1 MCAVIVPPAGW
12 YWQSCDCLLDPGRH
26 FFTTAEEKSN
36 CCCNSDQGKP
46 AKLHGEV
53 LNDVLTPDSRI
64 LDFSPM
70 GSGTVKTNR
79 WLYPNQS
86 LDLFR
91 DNTSIISAAG
101 VSYVGSR
108 VDFILGFPAGD
119 FLGIPNSYFGPNFQ
133 FTTTAT
139 TPDSGSTFLLLLGSA
154 GALIASRGLL
164 GKRVTGQGSF

>member
-1 MCAVIVPPAGW
+1 
-12 YWQSCDCLLDPGRH
+12 
-26 FFTTAEEKSN
+26 
-36 CCCNSDQGKP
+36 
-46 AKLHGEV
+46 
-53 LNDVLTPDSRI
+53 
-64 LDFSPM
+64 M

-108 VDFILGFPAGD
+108 VDFILGFPSGD

-133 FTTTAT
+133 FTTPDVIGPEPVPEPAT
-139 TPDSGSTFLLLLGSA
+139 WVGSILVAAAIAARIFRRFMSEQ
-154 GALIASRGLL
+154 GALSN
-164 GKRVTGQGSF
+164 